1 MKVFQNRDNYT
12 EKSVWLSFDA
22 LLHSSV
28 RYKSCRQVLTPV
40 NNSQLLLKLPILDK
54 NWYTPARE
62 KRVLVTLIHIKD
74 EHYQAHAIFT
84 TTLSSD
90 IFVDCV
96 NQHHYHITIDIAS
109 ICSNNH

>member
-22 LLHSSV
+22 LLHFSV

-40 NNSQLLLKLPILDK
+40 NNSQLILKLLILDK
-54 NWYTPARE
+54 NWYTPDRE
-62 KRVLVTLIHIKD
+62 KRALMALIHIKD
-74 EHYQAHAIFT
+74 EHYQALAIFT

-96 NQHHYHITIDIAS
+96 NQHHYHITIDITS